1 MQLMMDSARG
11 YKPKNKIKIK
21 NLKNARIGFNS
32 NTIVIIK
39 LPILRI
45 ISQSLFLAVVVLT
58 LPSIGSI
65 FRGSSSHLYESTVGF
80 NLIDFELLP
89 SVFQDL
95 RDEGLLEEGHKGLIL
110 SSATEE
116 SLEVLEFLNDIDID
130 MVMDSDLDTQIS
142 IPNEMFD
149 FIFTLSFR
157 GNEFVDRVLKKS
169 GIVVMQLS
177 YINSIEFQMPSN
189 YKIVYLRQFDSP
201 VLALR
206 KIGSVYGYANS
217 PIKPRL
223 CGFDS
228 ATKKAAFSG
237 LEDALLEP
245 PLAKSSNLF
254 KEIKF
259 LPNLVGDSLENYDS
273 RIFITD
279 EGNGGLDW
287 FYENYPMKGQN
298 FEVYKLGKM
307 VDLGIG
313 LRDWMVKNVGEK
325 DYVVMKAE
333 AEVVEVMMEE
343 KSICLVDELF
353 LECKNKRAYWECLAL
368 YGRLRDEGVVVHQW
382 WS

>member
-1 MQLMMDSARG
+1 MDSARG

-39 LPILRI
+39 IPILRI

-65 FRGSSSHLYESTVGF
+65 IRGSSTDLYKSTTGL

-89 SVFQDL
+89 SLFQDL
-95 RDEGLLEEGHKGLIL
+95 KEGGLLEEGHKGLIL
-110 SSATEE
+110 SSAVEE
-116 SLEVLEFLNDIDID
+116 TEVLEFLNDKDID
-130 MVMDSDLDTQIS
+130 LVVDSDLDTQVS

-149 FIFTLSFR
+149 VIFTLSFK
-157 GNEFVDRVLKKS
+157 GNEFVDRVLKKN

-189 YKIVYLRQFDSP
+189 YKIVYVRQFDFP

-206 KIGSVYGYANS
+206 KIWSVYGYANS
-217 PIKPRL
+217 PIKRWL

-228 ATKKAAFSG
+228 AIKKAAFSG
-237 LEDALLEP
+237 LEEALLEP

-254 KEIKF
+254 KKIKF
-259 LPNLVGDSLENYDS
+259 LPNLVGDSLENYNS
-273 RIFITD
+273 RMFITD

-298 FEVYKLGKM
+298 FEVYELGKM

-325 DYVVMKAE
+325 DYVVMKAD
-333 AEVVEVMMEE
+333 AEVVEVMIEE